1 MVTIITHQPEELS
14 HALMQ
19 RLGRGVSFWPV
30 TGAYTGQEHTL
41 LLCTVYRP
49 QVSELKL
56 IVAELDP
63 KAFVVI
69 GNAHQAFGTQFSAL
83 KR

>member
-1 MVTIITHQPEELS
+1 
-14 HALMQ
+14 
-19 RLGRGVSFWPV
+19 V

-69 GNAHQAFGTQFSAL
+69 GHAHQAFGTQFSAL